1 MTITDLRIMLV
12 VRNPIS
18 LSFCSLFLLIA
29 PTSAETLRVTS
40 WNLQGA
46 NTLPSNGILT
56 NSMEAAATALKQL
69 DPDVILLQQVRDWRM
84 CSQLAQALKPA
95 VYEVLICSAFP
106 ETIGTGKENR
116 QAAILSKRKSYFS
129 WSEPWATQNDNQLS
143 GGLVFAA
150 IQTADHRVGLFS
162 VALDDSN
169 SGKVQKKWAQQIQS
183 IRKWVTNRPE
193 SAVVAAGWI
202 ASTQKENSSSKQAE
216 REQLLHT
223 LVASSLAANRLQNGD
238 RFSSHLIANADAL
251 PALILS
257 HFPQTCDLD
266 LELAEAAAVTSPTTI
281 SEATQVVDKASSS
294 NLRNLVDPLSS
305 EGKPEP
311 VSVDSPPD
319 QNAHTQL
326 VWLALT
332 PLAIGSVGVLLW
344 FLARR
349 GNTPRREVHSNFPL
363 SLESGKLANSDLVL
377 ITSPS
382 ITGST
387 AEESIPAISQPVI
400 QQLQVW
406 QQRALA
412 AEHKAQQANDAIR
425 TGLISYMREWLKQK
439 LFRRLIEDRA
449 NLLESQ
455 HLATLKA
462 LAVDDRLGRIE
473 LQIQQ
478 QNQMYE
484 QRIERLTQELAVTK
498 EESRT
503 LIRAQITQIKSEM
516 EAARVRLI
524 SEAARNGV
532 VS

>member
-29 PTSAETLRVTS
+29 STSAETLRVTT

-56 NSMEAAATALKQL
+56 NSIEAAATALKQL

-116 QAAILSKRKSYFS
+116 QVAILSKRKGYFS
-129 WSEPWATQNDNQLS
+129 WSEAWATQNDNQLS
-143 GGLVFAA
+143 GGLAFAA

-169 SGKVQKKWAQQIQS
+169 SGKVQKKWAQQIES

-202 ASTQKENSSSKQAE
+202 GSPQKEKSSSKVAE
-216 REQLLHT
+216 REQLVHT
-223 LVASSLAANRLQNGD
+223 LVGTSLAANRLQNED
-238 RFSSHLIANADAL
+238 RFSSHLTANAESL

-257 HFPQTCDLD
+257 HSPQTCDLD
-266 LELAEAAAVTSPTTI
+266 LELVEPAVVTPPTSV
-281 SEATQVVDKASSS
+281 SEATQAVDKASSS
-294 NLRNLVDPLSS
+294 HLSNIVDSD
-305 EGKPEP
+305 GKAEP
-311 VSVDSPPD
+311 VSIDSPPE
-319 QNAHTQL
+319 QNAHTQI
-326 VWLALT
+326 VWMALT
-332 PLAIGSVGVLLW
+332 PVAIGSLGVLLW
-344 FLARR
+344 FLAKR
-349 GNTPRREVHSNFPL
+349 GNTPRRDVHSNFPL
-363 SLESGKLANSDLVL
+363 SLEAGKLANSDSVLV
-377 ITSPS
+377 ISPS

-412 AEHKAQQANDAIR
+412 AEHKAQQANDVIR
-425 TGLISYMREWLKQK
+425 AGLMSYMREWLKQK
-439 LFRRLIEDRA
+439 LFRRLIDDRA
-449 NLLESQ
+449 NLLETQ

-524 SEAARNGV
+524 AEAARNGV
-532 VS
+532 IS